1 MLVQDELS
9 IKLFVILYVKLNNID
24 LACRIFSVLKISFN
38 KLKRI
43 RIYLQEGKHSP
54 NLSSWQTKKATNA
67 VNSP

>member
-24 LACRIFSVLKISFN
+24 LTCRIFSVVKISFN

-43 RIYLQEGKHSP
+43 RIYL
-54 NLSSWQTKKATNA
+54 
-67 VNSP
+67 

>member
-38 KLKRI
+38 KLKHI
-43 RIYLQEGKHSP
+43 RIYLQQGKHSP
-54 NLSSWQTKKATNA
+54 NLSSWQTEKATNE

>member
-54 NLSSWQTKKATNA
+54 NLSS
-67 VNSP
+67 

>member
-24 LACRIFSVLKISFN
+24 LACRILSVLKISFN

-43 RIYLQEGKHSP
+43 RIYLQQGKHSP
-54 NLSSWQTKKATNA
+54 NLSS
-67 VNSP
+67 

>member
-9 IKLFVILYVKLNNID
+9 IKLFVILYAKLNNID

-43 RIYLQEGKHSP
+43 RIYLQQGKHSP
-54 NLSSWQTKKATNA
+54 NLSSWQTEKATNA

>member
-38 KLKRI
+38 KLKHI
-43 RIYLQEGKHSP
+43 RIYLQQGKHSP
-54 NLSSWQTKKATNA
+54 SLSGWQTEKATNA
-67 VNSP
+67 VNFP

>member
-24 LACRIFSVLKISFN
+24 LACRIFSVLKISCN

-43 RIYLQEGKHSP
+43 RIYLQQGKHSP
-54 NLSSWQTKKATNA
+54 NLSS
-67 VNSP
+67 

>member
-24 LACRIFSVLKISFN
+24 LVCRIFSVLKISFN

-43 RIYLQEGKHSP
+43 RIYLQQGKHSP
-54 NLSSWQTKKATNA
+54 NLSSRQTEKATNA
-67 VNSP
+67 VKSP

>member
-38 KLKRI
+38 KLKHI
-43 RIYLQEGKHSP
+43 RIYLQQGKHSP
-54 NLSSWQTKKATNA
+54 NLSR
-67 VNSP
+67 

>member
-24 LACRIFSVLKISFN
+24 LVCRIFSVLKISFN

-43 RIYLQEGKHSP
+43 RIYLQQGKHSP
-54 NLSSWQTKKATNA
+54 NLSS
-67 VNSP
+67 